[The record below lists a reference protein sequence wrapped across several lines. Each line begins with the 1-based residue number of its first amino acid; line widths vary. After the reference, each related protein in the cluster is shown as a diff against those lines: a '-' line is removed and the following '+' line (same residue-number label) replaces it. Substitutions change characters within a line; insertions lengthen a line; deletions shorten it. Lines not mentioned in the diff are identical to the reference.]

1 MKEVRKI
8 NTLIVLMCVWMAWIT
23 GVGTT
28 INTAILNDDKRILFV
43 TIPLNV
49 VSAIL
54 AIWYT
59 VLVL

>member
-1 MKEVRKI
+1 M
-8 NTLIVLMCVWMAWIT
+8 NALIVLTCVWVAWIT

-28 INTAILNDDKRILFV
+28 INTAILNDDKRILFAV
-43 TIPLNV
+43 IPLNII
-49 VSAIL
+49 SAVF